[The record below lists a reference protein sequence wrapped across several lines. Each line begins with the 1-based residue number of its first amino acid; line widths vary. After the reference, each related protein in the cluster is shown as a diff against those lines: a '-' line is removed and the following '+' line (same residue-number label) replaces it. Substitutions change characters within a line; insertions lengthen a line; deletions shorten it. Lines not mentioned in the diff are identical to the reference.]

1 MYSTSKWQLVYFH
14 VQANMHTSVK
24 MASRPIDSICS
35 IISDVP
41 GNSYSSGLSN
51 ELNETSDTLVLISKK
66 GIL

>member
-1 MYSTSKWQLVYFH
+1 
-14 VQANMHTSVK
+14 MHTSVK

-51 ELNETSDTLVLISKK
+51 ELNETSDTLVLISKE
-66 GIL
+66 GNSLVWTYWTYSRYEANSS